1 MNRTKNLIFEAGIK
15 AFAKKGFHKSTVDE
29 IAETAGIAKGTL
41 YYHFK
46 SKEDIF
52 KFIIDEGIKTIEDEI
67 RNKTE
72 NIDNPIDKLKMVC
85 KTQYQLTVEYRE
97 FFKTMLEQLWGDEE
111 RQFQIRNALKKYFEI
126 IESYLDEAVKSGM
139 IPKCN
144 IEVTAYNFFGA
155 ITSTVV
161 YSLSN
166 NNVDSDELEKNATDF
181 VMRGIG
187 ASIN

>member
-1 MNRTKNLIFEAGIK
+1 M
-15 AFAKKGFHKSTVDE
+15 
-29 IAETAGIAKGTL
+29 

-52 KFIIDEGIKTIEDEI
+52 KFIIDEGIKVIEDEI
-67 RNKTE
+67 RDQTQMAGS
-72 NIDNPIDKLKMVC
+72 PIDKLRMVC
-85 KTQYQLTVEYRE
+85 KTQYKLTVKYQA

-111 RQFQIRNALKKYFEI
+111 RQYQIRNGLRKYFEI
-126 IESYLDEAVKSGM
+126 IEAYLNEAIKSKM

-144 IEVTAYNFFGA
+144 VEVTAYNFFGA
-155 ITSTVV
+155 ITSSVV

-166 NNVDSDELEKNATDF
+166 NNINSDELEKNAIEF

-187 ASIN
+187 A